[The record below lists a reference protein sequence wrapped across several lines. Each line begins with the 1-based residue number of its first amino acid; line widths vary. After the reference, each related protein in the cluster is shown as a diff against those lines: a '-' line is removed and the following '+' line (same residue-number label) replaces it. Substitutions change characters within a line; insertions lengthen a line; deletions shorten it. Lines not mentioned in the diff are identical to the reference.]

1 MSICTG
7 DAENIN
13 HSNVV
18 GNWIS
23 VAAEFFLAAKTEHT
37 SLSLL
42 VATLVGPDAFTSCF
56 GSRSF
61 VIDCRAYL

>member
-42 VATLVGPDAFTSCF
+42 VATLVGADAFTSCF
-56 GSRSF
+56 G
-61 VIDCRAYL
+61 